1 MFAGRRFYFRPV
13 LTGFGLA
20 GLVLLIA
27 LGNWQLH
34 RLEWKREL
42 VAKTEAR
49 VGAASIP
56 FADALGRA
64 EAGEDME
71 YTPVRIRGEFSHR
84 EHADVFGAYDG
95 APGVFVFTLLNA
107 EGAAVYVN
115 RGFAPQSRLAQG
127 GNEAPPGAGPVEV
140 AGLFRAAERPT
151 PPASWFRSTAQSA
164 DGLWL
169 VRNPQKFAKAAGI
182 DTPPFYIDSFAV
194 SGAEWPK
201 GGTTRLDFNN
211 RHLEYALTWYGLA
224 ATLFGVWAVFSLPK
238 PE

>member
-13 LTGFGLA
+13 LSVFALA
-20 GLVLLIA
+20 GLALLVA

-49 VGAASIP
+49 VDATPIP
-56 FADALGRA
+56 FADAVRRA
-64 EAGEDME
+64 AAGEDME
-71 YTPVRIRGEFSHR
+71 YTPVHISGTFSHR
-84 EHADVFGAYDG
+84 DRADVFGAYDG
-95 APGVFVFTLLNA
+95 APGVFIFTLLNA
-107 EGAAVYVN
+107 EGVAIYVN
-115 RGFAPQSRLAQG
+115 RGFAPQSWLAQSG
-127 GNEAPPGAGPVEV
+127 TEAPLAAGLVEV
-140 AGLFRAAERPT
+140 TGLFRAAERPT

-164 DGLWL
+164 GGLWL
-169 VRNPQKFAKAAGI
+169 VRNPQNFAAAAGI
-182 DTPPFYIDSFAV
+182 DTPPFYIDSFAIE
-194 SGAEWPK
+194 GAEWPK

-224 ATLFGVWAVFSLPK
+224 VTLFGVWLVFSLPK

>member
-13 LTGFGLA
+13 LTVFALA
-20 GLVLLIA
+20 GLALLVA

-49 VGAASIP
+49 VGAGPIP
-56 FADALGRA
+56 FVDALRRA
-64 EAGEDME
+64 QAGEDME
-71 YTPVRIRGEFSHR
+71 YTPVHVSGEFSRHGR
-84 EHADVFGAYDG
+84 TDVFGAYDG
-95 APGVFVFTLLNA
+95 APGVFVFRLLKA
-107 EGAAVYVN
+107 EGGAVYVN
-115 RGFAPQSRLAQG
+115 RGFAPQNWLERG
-127 GNEAPPGAGPVEV
+127 GNEAPLAGGLVE
-140 AGLFRAAERPT
+140 GLFRTAERPA
-151 PPASWFRSTAQSA
+151 PPASWFRPAEQSV

-169 VRNPQKFAKAAGI
+169 VRNPQKFAAAAGI
-182 DTPPFYIDSFAV
+182 DAPPFYIDSFA
-194 SGAEWPK
+194 SHGAEWPR

-238 PE
+238 S